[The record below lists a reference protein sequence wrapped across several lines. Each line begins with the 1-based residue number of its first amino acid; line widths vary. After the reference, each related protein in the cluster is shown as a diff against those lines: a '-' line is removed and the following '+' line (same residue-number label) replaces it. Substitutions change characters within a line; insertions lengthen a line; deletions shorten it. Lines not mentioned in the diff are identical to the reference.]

1 MSRALPRR
9 LHHKHGAYYYVAL
22 VHGRRVWKRL
32 GTDYGQALR
41 EWAELEGR
49 DAPSLHTLSDAI
61 ARYLADSAT
70 RLRASTLTSYENNAR
85 MILPVLGAMPLGAL
99 KREHV
104 YEYVRRR
111 GNVSGNRER
120 ALISATY
127 TWALNSGL
135 YQGPNPAAGLRYR
148 NTERI
153 RDRYITDAELNQLV
167 LAAKG
172 RWQTIIRFAYA
183 TALRQGD
190 IIALTLIA
198 ATDEGILVRISKTGK
213 RLLIGWS
220 DEVRSLWRQAAG
232 MRIGAQPLFPARGGD
247 HYTKGGF
254 KSEWRKIKLRAG
266 LPDIHFH
273 DVRKKSSS
281 DFEDERDANA
291 LLDHADPRTTHK
303 IYRVKPVAVKPL
315 V

>member
-1 MSRALPRR
+1 MSRTLPRHLR
-9 LHHKHGAYYYVAL
+9 YKHGAYYYDAI
-22 VHGRRVWKRL
+22 VHGKRTWKRL

-49 DAPSLHTLSDAI
+49 ETPSLRTLADAI
-61 ARYLADSAT
+61 GRYLADST
-70 RLRASTLTSYENNAR
+70 RRLRPSTLAAYEQNAK
-85 MILPVLGAMPLGAL
+85 MILPVLGALPLDGL

-127 TWALNSGL
+127 TWALNAGL
-135 YQGPNPAAGLRYR
+135 FHGQNPAAGLRYR

-153 RDRYITDAELNQLV
+153 RDRYITDAELDRLV

-172 RWQTIIRFAYA
+172 RWQIIIRFAYA

-190 IIALTLIA
+190 IIALTLLA
-198 ATDEGILVRISKTGK
+198 ATDEGVLVRISKTGK

-220 DEVRSLWRQAAG
+220 DEVRALWRQAAG
-232 MRIGAQPLFPARGGD
+232 MRIGAQPLFPARGGG

-254 KSEWRKIKLRAG
+254 KAEWRKIKLRAG

-303 IYRVKPVAVKPL
+303 IYRVKPVAVKPAL
-315 V
+315 